1 MIELKNEELKN
12 EILIQQEGVAGIK
25 VIDIKLEDLKPY
37 KRNPRKNNL
46 SVEPL
51 KRSIQKYGFNVP
63 LVIDNNGEIIT
74 GHTRYIAAKELGLKS
89 VPCVRKEDLNKKEI
103 KEYRIADN
111 KVAELSEW
119 DEPLLSL
126 EIDELVGLGSDLTDI
141 GFSKKELDDLL
152 DFDNLEC
159 TYDEEPV
166 KVSAKKEVECPECGH
181 KFTP

>member
-1 MIELKNEELKN
+1 MKD

-25 VIDIKLEDLKPY
+25 VIDVKLEDLKPY

-111 KVAELSEW
+111 KVAELSDW
-119 DEPLLSL
+119 DNALLKIEL
-126 EIDELVGLGSDLTDI
+126 DELVDLGSDLKDI
-141 GFSKKELDDLL
+141 GFDSKELDDLL
-152 DFDNLEC
+152 NFDSYEIEI
-159 TYDEEPV
+159 EEPV
-166 KVSAKKEVECPECGH
+166 KASKKKLAECPECGN

>member
-1 MIELKNEELKN
+1 MGKID
-12 EILIQQEGVAGIK
+12 
-25 VIDIKLEDLKPY
+25 VIDINIDDIKPY

-119 DEPLLSL
+119 DDTLLKL
-126 EIDELVGLGSDLTDI
+126 ELDDLVDLGSDLKNI
-141 GFSKKELDDLL
+141 GFESKELDDLL
-152 DFDNLEC
+152 NFDPYEIDNE
-159 TYDEEPV
+159 ESEPV
-166 KVSAKKEVECPECGH
+166 KATKKKLIECPECGH